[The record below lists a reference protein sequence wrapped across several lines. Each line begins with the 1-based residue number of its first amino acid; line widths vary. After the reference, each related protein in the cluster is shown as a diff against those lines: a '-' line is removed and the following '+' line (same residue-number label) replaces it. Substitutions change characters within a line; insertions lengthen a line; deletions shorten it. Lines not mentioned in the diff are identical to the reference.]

1 MMKKLTVS
9 VLVFALAISAC
20 VKKQT
25 ETSIPQVTTANE
37 QPEAVV
43 TQLVIGTA
51 GLPPPY
57 GWINPDGTL
66 DGYDSAV
73 IKAVDEALPQYSF
86 KVEITEF
93 PSIFV
98 GIDAGRYKIGVN
110 NISWRK
116 DREEKYL
123 FAKNHYI
130 YNNTGILVQK
140 GRTDIRG
147 VDDLGGK
154 TDLAS
159 ADGAFP
165 QLFVEE
171 YNEAHPDNPIL
182 ITYSEEDA
190 LKTWTRI
197 INGTLDFVLSEEV
210 SVELRKKEFG
220 LDVDFISLPKEEQEK
235 IQNPK
240 SYWIFPRTAE
250 GEGIREA
257 VDGAFEK
264 LIADG
269 TLSKLAVQYFGSDIS
284 Q

>member
-1 MMKKLTVS
+1 MNKLIVS

-20 VKKQT
+20 AKKQT
-25 ETSIPQVTTANE
+25 ETSVTPQATQTE
-37 QPEAVV
+37 ISV
-43 TQLVIGTA
+43 TQLTIGTA

-57 GWINPDGTL
+57 GWINPDGTV

-73 IKAVDEALPQYSF
+73 IKAVDEILSQYSF
-86 KVEITEF
+86 KVDITEF

-98 GIDAGRYKIGVN
+98 GIDAGRYQIGVN

-116 DREEKYL
+116 EREEKYL
-123 FAKNHYI
+123 FAKHHYI
-130 YNNTGILVQK
+130 YNNTGFVIQK

-147 VDDLGGK
+147 INDLGGK

-159 ADGAFP
+159 PDGAFP

-171 YNEAHPDNPIL
+171 YNETYPDNPIL

-190 LKTWTRI
+190 LKTWQRI
-197 INGTLDFVLSEEV
+197 VNGTLDFILSEEV

-220 LDVDFISLPKEEQEK
+220 IDVDFISLPKEEQEK

-240 SYWIFPRTAE
+240 SYWIFPKTPE
-250 GEGIREA
+250 GEVIQEA

-269 TLSKLAVQYFGSDIS
+269 TLSRLAVQYFGSDIS

>member
-1 MMKKLTVS
+1 MMKKLIVS
-9 VLVFALAISAC
+9 ILALTLTISAC
-20 VKKQT
+20 AKKQA
-25 ETSIPQVTTANE
+25 ETSVQQVT
-37 QPEAVV
+37 
-43 TQLVIGTA
+43 IGTA

-57 GWINPDGTL
+57 GWVNPDGTL
-66 DGYDSAV
+66 DGYDNAV
-73 IKAVDEALPQYSF
+73 INAVDEALPQYSF

-93 PSIFV
+93 PSIFA

-110 NISWRK
+110 NMTWRK

-123 FAKNHYI
+123 YSKHHYI
-130 YNNTGILVQK
+130 YNTTGIIVQK

-154 TDLAS
+154 TDFAS
-159 ADGAFP
+159 PGGAFP

-182 ITYSEEDA
+182 ITYGEEDE

-197 INGTLDFVLSEEV
+197 VNGTLDFFIAQDV

-220 LDVDFISLPKEEQEK
+220 LDVDFIPFSKEEQEK
-235 IQNPK
+235 LQDPR

-269 TLSKLAVQYFGSDIS
+269 TLSRLAVQYFGSDIS